1 MRKPS
6 IDPKTF
12 SRRRFMIGTAA
23 AAMLASTD
31 TRAAD
36 IRYRLGLSQP
46 EDSPNYIRLKAM
58 ADNIRAETGGRMQ
71 IDLYPAGKL
80 GSDNVM
86 LAMLQKNEMEMYM
99 GGNVFGPLVPVTEMP
114 GLPFTFKSS
123 EDVFTALDGDLGEY
137 IRADLM
143 AKGLYAF
150 RRGFDNGFHHLT
162 TSTKPIRTVDDLV
175 GMKIRTPVQK
185 MTVEFFESLG
195 AKPMTF
201 TLSELYQVCKDRTV
215 DGQTDPLGLV
225 LLMKLYEVQTYLS
238 LTNHWWSGFTLT
250 ANAQAWKALPA
261 DIQAIVQKHA
271 DAAALAQR
279 SDIERLN
286 AGALDAL
293 RSKGMIVNEAD
304 TSGFRKP
311 LGAFY
316 ARWKEISGAHRDAA
330 ATDRDVR
337 LHDIHPSERIV
348 RRQSSAEGGKAEL
361 DDFSVVSSAAIGDDA
376 SCFPAPRSA
385 RKQPAPGGRQFLRV
399 ALGHE

>member
-123 EDVFTALDGDLGEY
+123 EDVFTALDGGLGEY

-185 MTVEFFESLG
+185 MTVDFFESLG

-201 TLSELYQVCKDRTV
+201 TLSQLYQVCKDRTV

-279 SDIERLN
+279 SDIEKLN

-304 TSGFRKP
+304 TNGFRKP

-316 ARWKEISGAHRDAA
+316 ARWKENYGTKAWALLEAR
-330 ATDRDVR
+330 V
-337 LHDIHPSERIV
+337 
-348 RRQSSAEGGKAEL
+348 GKL
-361 DDFSVVSSAAIGDDA
+361 V
-376 SCFPAPRSA
+376 
-385 RKQPAPGGRQFLRV
+385 
-399 ALGHE
+399 